1 MKKTAL
7 ALIATA
13 SVFALAACGNSDS
26 ASEDAMADSVE
37 MPADEA
43 MAETPEPLPV
53 PAAPVDTAAQDAA
66 AAPAASAPQTVDEI
80 SEAAE
85 QAARDVE
92 AATKAAENAM

>member
-26 ASEDAMADSVE
+26 ASEDVMADSVE
-37 MPADEA
+37 MPAEDA
-43 MAETPEPLPV
+43 MADTPEPLPV
-53 PAAPVDTAAQDAA
+53 PAAPVDTAATDAAEPAA
-66 AAPAASAPQTVDEI
+66 AALTVDEI

-92 AATKAAENAM
+92 AATKAAEDAM